1 MFGFLSSAAWPTHGQ
16 LKSGDDFAQATLLT
30 VPNIANSLRFVSQ
43 APIAT
48 KSRRGPIFKLSMGFA
63 ALVALVILAFVAWNN
78 GVRDYLLPKNFGVV
92 EPGVLYRSGQIS
104 RWQIEKT
111 LKANNIK
118 LIVALSANAS
128 HSQTAN
134 IDAEIKTAADLGI
147 ERKIFPL
154 GGDGTGQI
162 DEYAQAIAA
171 IDAAKKQGRPVLVH
185 CIAGAQ
191 RTGGVI
197 ACYEMLVENRSP
209 AEAFEQMRQY
219 GHDPSANP
227 HLLDYLNSHMEEL
240 ARKLVDRHVID
251 RVPSPLPV
259 IRAE

>member
-1 MFGFLSSAAWPTHGQ
+1 MTEIP
-16 LKSGDDFAQATLLT
+16 
-30 VPNIANSLRFVSQ
+30 VEIAHPRSP
-43 APIAT
+43 AI
-48 KSRRGPIFKLSMGFA
+48 KLA
-63 ALVALVILAFVAWNN
+63 VAVVALVFIVILSLVAWNN
-78 GVRDYLLPKNFGVV
+78 GVRDYLFPKNFGVV

-104 RWQIEKT
+104 RWQIEPT
-111 LKANNIK
+111 LTKYNIK
-118 LIVALSANAS
+118 TIVALSANAS
-128 HSQTAN
+128 HSQMAN
-134 IDAEIKTAADLGI
+134 IDAEIKTAAALGI

-154 GGDGTGQI
+154 GGDGTGRI

-171 IDAAKKQGRPVLVH
+171 IDAAKKQGKPVLVH

-197 ACYEMLVENRSP
+197 ACYEMLVENKPS

-227 HLLDYLNSHMEEL
+227 HLLDFLNAHMGEL
-240 ARKLVDRHVID
+240 ARELVDRRVID

-259 IRAE
+259 IEPE